1 MESMET
7 AVRWAAYTLAILPL
21 LIGLGW
27 TFAEGWIRPRLIA
40 RSEIERLADA
50 LLARC
55 PDDPEHA
62 AFVEEHAAGF
72 RSETFEQGKW
82 KRVRRLLRRRLA

>member
-1 MESMET
+1 MHAMET
-7 AVRWAAYTLAILPL
+7 AVLWAAYGLAILPL

-27 TFAEGWIRPRLIA
+27 TLAEGWIRPRLIA
-40 RSEIERLADA
+40 RSEIERLAGA
-50 LLARC
+50 LMGQY

-62 AFVEEHAAGF
+62 ACVEEQAAWF

-82 KRVRRLLRRRLA
+82 NRVRRLLRRRLA